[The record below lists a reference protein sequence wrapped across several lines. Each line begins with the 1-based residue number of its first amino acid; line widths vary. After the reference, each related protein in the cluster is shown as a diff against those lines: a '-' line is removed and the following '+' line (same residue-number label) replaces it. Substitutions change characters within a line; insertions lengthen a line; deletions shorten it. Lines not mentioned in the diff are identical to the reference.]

1 MSIRMPDILPPFPA
15 IEFAPERRQ
24 WPTPPFVW
32 RHVPPPDNDVVQP
45 CSIELSWGNSVA
57 GNMLDFDPT
66 AASLKFRLGDK
77 PSDVTV
83 PFSRLRRLVLN
94 DPLVPAPRMAG
105 APVERVPFAV
115 QEREYRL
122 HAREG
127 KAIVGRT
134 AGYVANDAGLYLFT
148 PMGDDRSLQRV
159 FVPRCAYTACEF
171 GRSAEEIAAERW
183 IATSQELLR
192 AIELQQRTP
201 VLRIGEALIN
211 LGLVTHE
218 QLCRALAEQRGDQP
232 LGEMLVKS
240 GVISRSDLNTA
251 LAHKMGYPLVD
262 LTRFPIDFEA
272 VRLLPLRLAMNSR
285 ALPLMKHGTQL
296 IVAVDRPSRIEK
308 LHNLQVF
315 TGMKLV
321 PVLASKGQV
330 MLALNDLAQQDV
342 WSQNVFARLV
352 FAPTTI

>member
-1 MSIRMPDILPPFPA
+1 MSDR
-15 IEFAPERRQ
+15 
-24 WPTPPFVW
+24 
-32 RHVPPPDNDVVQP
+32 
-45 CSIELSWGNSVA
+45 
-57 GNMLDFDPT
+57 
-66 AASLKFRLGDK
+66 
-77 PSDVTV
+77 PSGVIV
-83 PFSRLRRLVLN
+83 PFRRVRRLVMK
-94 DPLVPAPRMAG
+94 DPLVPAPRMPG
-105 APVERVPFAV
+105 APVERLPSVA

-127 KAIVGRT
+127 NPIVGRT

-148 PMGDDRSLQRV
+148 PMGDGRTLQRV

-183 IATSQELLR
+183 IATRHELLA
-192 AIELQQRTP
+192 AIELQQRAT
-201 VLRIGEALIN
+201 VIRIGEALIN

-218 QLCRALAEQRGDQP
+218 QLYRTLAEQRGDQP
-232 LGEMLVKS
+232 LGELLVSS

-308 LHNLQVF
+308 LHNLHVF

-330 MLALNDLAQQDV
+330 MLSLNDLAQQDV